1 MRYWKVQVKPGNG
14 EPFWC
19 RAVQMTEEQVV
30 LHSEHALPAGIEC
43 SMRIDV
49 PSRDFATPPAEAGF
63 SGNVEQVVFSS
74 RGIELSLR
82 VKWLSDDA
90 RHLLGKAK
98 AQRAGAGK

>member
-19 RAVQMTEEQVV
+19 RAVEMSEEQVV

-43 SMRIDV
+43 SMRINV
-49 PSRDFATPPAEAGF
+49 PARESAMVQAGF
-63 SGNVEQVVFSS
+63 SGKVEQVVFSS

-90 RHLLGKAK
+90 RRLIGKAK
-98 AQRAGAGK
+98 AQRAGVGK